1 MWKRGTEKGENPMKL
16 KSESG
21 YVSFLMVAGKDI
33 VSSEMTLPEAERLCA
48 KGTTVSTEFPGYP
61 ICVDGKYY
69 FAGISTKPKAS
80 KRKPSCES

>member
-1 MWKRGTEKGENPMKL
+1 MKL
-16 KSESG
+16 KSENG
-21 YVSFLMVAGKDI
+21 LVPFLMVAGKDT
-33 VSSEMTLPEAERLCA
+33 VSSEMPLAEAEQLCA

-69 FAGISTKPKAS
+69 LAGISTKPKTS